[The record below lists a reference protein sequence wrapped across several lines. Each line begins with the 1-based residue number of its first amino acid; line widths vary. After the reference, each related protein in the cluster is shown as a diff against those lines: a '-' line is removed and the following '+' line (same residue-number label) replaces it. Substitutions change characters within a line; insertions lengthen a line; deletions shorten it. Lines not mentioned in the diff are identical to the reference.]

1 MRAPISCQSKI
12 CLHKMADLQGQ
23 LNSPED
29 VLLQKQ
35 NRLSSLQRNLLD
47 NFLLLVNL
55 CKNYWIIRFER
66 YR

>member
-1 MRAPISCQSKI
+1 
-12 CLHKMADLQGQ
+12 MADLQGQ